1 MAVTRI
7 KNNQITDSTI
17 TYTKIAPGTLVG
29 SNFNE
34 NLTLNSNLSIVGN
47 LTITGVSTTV
57 SSTNTYVN
65 DPLIVYNNGYAGN
78 LSNYDIGML
87 VNRNLSALTG
97 YGNVNTAWVWSEA
110 ESAFIAITTTDT
122 GAGITN
128 LNNSGFANVKLG
140 NLTAVAATLSGKI
153 TAAELAGFHTG
164 TADLST
170 AVVTNFSSGNAQIT
184 GGNVQGIQYLQTTN
198 FSTANARI
206 NGGAINA
213 TPIGSDTPSVGI
225 FTSVTANESDTIGNA
240 SIGGNLSINGNLF
253 VVTGNIT
260 TANAAF
266 MVGNTITGF
275 GAMYAGIP
283 VGYSIL
289 PQVVG
294 QFSENYNGYAQI
306 NTQNINAGGDATTD
320 YVATADNGTDSTF
333 YVNLG
338 INSSNYDPLSPNNS
352 LGTATGPNDAYLYT
366 QANTSAS
373 NGGNLVVGTT
383 TDQRFIRFVSGGGN
397 IEHVVA
403 TLAQPG
409 VTSTS
414 TASGALVV
422 AGGVGVAGNV
432 SATDFYGNLVAPY
445 ALVTNLASGN
455 AQITGGSITGITL
468 AATTLVATNFSTAN
482 AQISGGN
489 VQDIGYLQAT
499 NFSTGNAVIT
509 GGSVTGITGQAST
522 FTATNFSTGNA
533 QITGGSITG
542 ITGAAS
548 YFTATNF
555 STGNAQITG
564 GSITGITGAAT
575 TFEVDNFST
584 GNAQVT
590 GGSITGITGAATTFE
605 VDNFSSANAQ
615 ITGGNV
621 QGISYLQT
629 TNFSTGNA
637 QITGGSITGI
647 TGQASTFTATNFSS
661 GNIVGILTGTASTGN
676 VALYENYTSTSTNAT
691 FYPSFTDNGTSS
703 NSAAYTNTSLT
714 FNPSTG
720 TLSTTLVRVTGSDDS
735 TSSASGALVVTGGAG
750 VGGNLYVGQ
759 NVVVTGNLTVQG
771 TTTAINSATLDVTDL
786 NITVAKGAV
795 NSSAANGAGLTVD
808 GANATLLYADATDS
822 WNFNKQVIGQFTTSN
837 LQATGGSITNFTGA
851 ASTLVATNFSTGNA
865 QITGGSITNFTGD
878 ATYLTAT
885 NFSTGNAQI
894 TGGSVTGITG
904 SASTFT
910 ATNFSSGNI
919 VGVLSGT
926 ASTGNVALYENYTA
940 TTTNGIYYPSFTD
953 RSTSGNSAAYIT
965 PGINFNPST
974 NTINATT
981 FSGTFS
987 GTASITSGSVNGIT
1001 GSASAFNV
1009 TDLTS
1014 SNVDITGGTINN
1026 ITGTAQIF
1034 GVANLIATVANI
1046 HGGNISNVVINSFTT
1061 NAANLISPNVFLTGG
1076 FVTNIGYIST
1086 ATLSAS
1092 NAQITSGSIT
1102 GVTNLES
1109 FNFST
1114 GNAVITGGSVTG
1126 ITGQADTFTATNFS
1140 SGNAVITGGSL
1151 NSVTIGQ
1158 TTPSHAHFTEV
1169 FAETAITTGNVVIDS
1184 STPLISPTNAAL
1196 TVPNGGAAFGGNAY
1210 IGGTLN
1216 VGADSLLTPLQN
1228 TSIAAVNSASDF
1240 AQVYILNTIS
1250 TGSGDFSAY
1259 GDNGS
1264 DTGGWVDMGMT
1275 GSAFNDPAYEITK
1288 SNDGYVI
1295 VRPQAGFGGNL
1306 VLATS
1311 EAGTYNDIV
1320 IATGGFLDSQEVA
1333 RFHGDASNGG
1343 YFALKQGTAA
1353 SSTTTGALRVDGGA
1367 GITGDLYTGST
1378 VHAAGTVFAEASTES
1393 SSTTTGA
1400 LVVTGGVGV
1409 GGNIFAAKA
1418 LTVNNTNTAG
1428 MDFKVKGTNTDNLLW
1443 ARSNGLFDQVI
1454 IGNTIS
1460 TGSIVNGAKLQ
1471 INSKDSILL
1480 PIGTISERPSSSG
1493 ATDVPGMIRFNTT
1506 NDGVEWYTDGRGW
1519 VTPTSEFTIIS
1530 DNQFT
1535 GTGSQTNFLLSS
1547 PQTTNSCIVSVNGLL
1562 QSPVLDYYV
1571 TDAVLTF
1578 TSAPPNAAKID
1589 VRRLTTTQTV
1599 IAITDSSGYN
1609 EVATDT
1615 DGVTI
1620 YSGTSSKVPTL
1631 KVAAN
1636 GALVSGL
1643 GNVAVATANVETAI
1657 DSFSKTTYRSAKY
1670 LVQAT
1675 SGSSYQTMEALVIH
1689 DGTTPTVTTFGV
1701 VSTNGNLGVL
1711 TTGIS
1716 GSTLSVNFVAA
1727 NNNTNVRI
1735 SKQYML
1741 I

>member
-1 MAVTRI
+1 LAKYVSIGALAMAVTRI

-78 LSNYDIGML
+78 LSGYDIGML
-87 VNRNLSALTG
+87 VNRNLAALNG
-97 YGNVNTAWVWSEA
+97 YGNVNTAWVWSET
-110 ESAFIAITTTDT
+110 ENAFIAITTTDT

-140 NLTAVAATLSGKI
+140 HLTGSSAILSGKI

-213 TPIGSDTPSVGI
+213 TPIGSTTPSVGI
-225 FTSVTANESDTIGNA
+225 FTTVTAAESATTGNA

-283 VGYSIL
+283 VGYAVL
-289 PQVVG
+289 PQLVA

-306 NTQNINAGGDATTD
+306 NTQNINAGGAATTD
-320 YVATADNGTDSTF
+320 YVATANNGTDSTF
-333 YVNLG
+333 YVDLG
-338 INSSNYDPLSPNNS
+338 INGSNYDPLSPSNS
-352 LGTATGPNDAYLYT
+352 LGSATSPNDAYLYT
-366 QANTSAS
+366 QANGSAY
-373 NGGNLVVGTT
+373 NGGNLVLGTT

-397 IEHVVA
+397 IDHVVA
-403 TLAQPG
+403 TLSHPG

-414 TASGALVV
+414 TSSGALVV
-422 AGGVGVAGNV
+422 AGGIGASGNV
-432 SATDFYGNLVAPY
+432 TATDFYGNLVAPY
-445 ALVTNLASGN
+445 ALVTNLTSGN
-455 AQITGGSITGITL
+455 AQITGGSVTGVTL
-468 AATTLVATNFSTAN
+468 AATTLVATNFSTGN

-489 VQDIGYLQAT
+489 VQGIQYLQAT
-499 NFSTGNAVIT
+499 NVSTGNAVIT

-533 QITGGSITG
+533 QLTGGSITG
-542 ITGAAS
+542 FTGAA
-548 YFTATNF
+548 TTLVATNF
-555 STGNAQITG
+555 STANAQVTG
-564 GSITGITGAAT
+564 GSVTGITGAAT

-584 GNAQVT
+584 ANAQVT
-590 GGSITGITGAATTFE
+590 GGSVTGITGAATTFE

-615 ITGGNV
+615 VTGGNV
-621 QGISYLQT
+621 QGIQYLQT

-676 VALYENYTSTSTNAT
+676 VALYEKYTSTATNAT

-703 NSAAYTNTSLT
+703 NSAAYTNTALT
-714 FNPSTG
+714 FNPSSG
-720 TLSTTLVRVTGSDDS
+720 TLSTTLVRVTGSDNA
-735 TSSASGALVVTGGAG
+735 TTSASGALVVTGGAG

-759 NVVVTGNLTVQG
+759 NIVVTGNLTVQG

-786 NITVAKGAV
+786 NITVAKGAL
-795 NSSAANGAGLTVD
+795 NSAAANGAGLTVD
-808 GANATLLYADATDS
+808 GANATLLYTDATDS

-865 QITGGSITNFTGD
+865 QITGGSVTGITGQASTF
-878 ATYLTAT
+878 TAT

-904 SASTFT
+904 AATTFT

-919 VGVLSGT
+919 VGILTGT

-940 TTTNGIYYPSFTD
+940 TTNNSVYYPSFTD
-953 RSTSGNSAAYIT
+953 RSTTGNSAAYIT

-987 GTASITSGSVNGIT
+987 GTASITSGSVNGVT
-1001 GSASAFNV
+1001 GSATTFNV
-1009 TDLTS
+1009 TNFTS
-1014 SNVDITGGTINN
+1014 SNVDITGGSVHN
-1026 ITGTAQIF
+1026 ISGNAHTLN
-1034 GVANLIATVANI
+1034 VANLFVANTEI
-1046 HGGNISNVVINSFTT
+1046 FAGNISNVLIDAITLF
-1061 NAANLISPNVFLTGG
+1061 AGNLITPNIAVTGG
-1076 FVTNIGYIST
+1076 QLSGLSRVGT
-1086 ATLSAS
+1086 TLISAS
-1092 NAQITSGSIT
+1092 NAQITSGSVT
-1102 GVTNLES
+1102 GLTNLTTQ
-1109 FNFST
+1109 NFTASSATITSGSITNFT
-1114 GNAVITGGSVTG
+1114 GAATTLV
-1126 ITGQADTFTATNFS
+1126 ATNFS
-1140 SGNAVITGGSL
+1140 SGNAIITGGSMD
-1151 NSVTIGQ
+1151 SVTIGG
-1158 TTPSHAHFTEV
+1158 TSPSHAHFTQL
-1169 FAETAITTGNVVIDS
+1169 FAETIFSNANVVIS
-1184 STPLISPTNAAL
+1184 STTPLISPTDAAL
-1196 TVPNGGAAFGGNAY
+1196 TVPNGGAAFGGNTY
-1210 IGGTLN
+1210 VGGTLN
-1216 VGADSLLTPLQN
+1216 VGAASLTTALVN
-1228 TSIAAVNSASDF
+1228 SSIAAVNSVGDF
-1240 AQVYILNTIS
+1240 AQMYMLNTS
-1250 TGSGDFSAY
+1250 GTGSADFSAY

-1264 DTGGWVDMGMT
+1264 DTGGWSDLGMT
-1275 GSAFNDPAYEITK
+1275 GSAFNDPNYTITK
-1288 SNDGYVI
+1288 PNDGYLI

-1320 IATGGFLDSQEVA
+1320 IGVGSFDTSAEVA
-1333 RFHGDASNGG
+1333 RFHGNTSNGG

-1353 SSTTTGALRVDGGA
+1353 SSTTTGALRVAGGV
-1367 GITGDLYTGST
+1367 GITGDLYS
-1378 VHAAGTVFAEASTES
+1378 GTVNTTTVNTVGVVATGNI
-1393 SSTTTGA
+1393 STT
-1400 LVVTGGVGV
+1400 
-1409 GGNIFAAKA
+1409 KA
-1418 LTVNNTNTAG
+1418 LTVNSTNTAG
-1428 MDFKVKGTNTDNLLW
+1428 MDFKVSGVGTNNLIW
-1443 ARSNGLFDQVI
+1443 ARSNGTYDQVI

-1460 TGSIVNGAKLQ
+1460 TGSLVNGAKLQ

-1480 PIGTISERPSSSG
+1480 PIGTASERPSSSG

-1506 NDGVEWYTDGRGW
+1506 NDGVEWYTAGHGW
-1519 VTPTSEFTIIS
+1519 VTPTSEFTVIG

-1535 GTGSQTNFLLSS
+1535 GTGSQVNFLLSS

-1571 TDAVLTF
+1571 TDNVLTF
-1578 TSAPPNAAKID
+1578 TSAPSNSAKID

-1599 IAITDSSGYN
+1599 VAITDSTGYN

-1615 DGVTI
+1615 SGVTI
-1620 YSGTSSKVPTL
+1620 YSGSSSKVPTL
-1631 KVAAN
+1631 KIDAN

-1643 GNVAVATANVETAI
+1643 GNVTVSTANVETEI

-1675 SGSSYQTMEALVIH
+1675 SGSSYQTMEALVVH
-1689 DGTTPTVTTFGV
+1689 DGTTPTITTFGV
-1701 VSTNGNLGVL
+1701 VSTSGNLGIL

-1716 GSTLSVNFVAA
+1716 GGTLSVNFVAA
-1727 NNNTNVRI
+1727 NNGTNVRI

>member
-1 MAVTRI
+1 MGKGIILAKYVSIGALAMAVTRI

-47 LTITGVSTTV
+47 LTITGTSTTV

-87 VNRNLSALTG
+87 VNRNLAALNG

-110 ESAFIAITTTDT
+110 DNAFIAIATTDT
-122 GAGITN
+122 GAGITS

-140 NLTAVAATLSGKI
+140 NLTAASATLSGKI
-153 TAAELAGFHTG
+153 TASELAGFHTG
-164 TADLST
+164 TGDLST
-170 AVVTNFSSGNAQIT
+170 LVVTNFSSGNAQIT
-184 GGNVQGIQYLQTTN
+184 GGNVQGIGYLQTAN
-198 FSTANARI
+198 LSTANARI

-213 TPIGSDTPSVGI
+213 TPIGSTTPSVGI
-225 FTSVTANESDTIGNA
+225 FTTATAAESITTGNA
-240 SIGGNLSINGNLF
+240 SIGGNLSIDGNLF

-260 TANAAF
+260 TANSAF
-266 MVGNTITGF
+266 FVGNTITGF
-275 GAMYAGIP
+275 NALYAGIP
-283 VGYSIL
+283 IGYTVL
-289 PQVVG
+289 PQVVA

-320 YVATADNGTDSTF
+320 YVATADNGSDSTY
-333 YVNLG
+333 YVDLG
-338 INSSNYDPLSPNNS
+338 INSSNYDPLSPTNS

-366 QANTSAS
+366 QANGSA
-373 NGGNLVVGTT
+373 NQGGNLVIGTT
-383 TDQRFIRFVSGGGN
+383 TDQRYIRFVVGGGN
-397 IEHVVA
+397 VSHVVA
-403 TLAQPG
+403 TMSHPG
-409 VTSTS
+409 TVSTS
-414 TASGALVV
+414 PSSGALVV
-422 AGGVGVAGNV
+422 TGGVGVTGNI
-432 SATDFYGNLVAPY
+432 SAPDFYGNTVSQY
-445 ALVTNLASGN
+445 SLVTNFA
-455 AQITGGSITGITL
+455 
-468 AATTLVATNFSTAN
+468 TAN
-482 AQISGGN
+482 AQ
-489 VQDIGYLQAT
+489 
-499 NFSTGNAVIT
+499 IT

-533 QITGGSITG
+533 QVSGGNVQGIGYLQATNFSTGNAVITGGSITG
-542 ITGAAS
+542 FTGAATTLVATNFS
-548 YFTATNF
+548 SGNAQITGGSVTGITGQASTFTTTNF

-564 GSITGITGAAT
+564 GSVTGITGAAT

-584 GNAQVT
+584 GNAQIT
-590 GGSITGITGAATTFE
+590 GGSVTGITGAATTFE
-605 VDNFSSANAQ
+605 VDNFSSGNAQ

-621 QGISYLQT
+621 QGVQYLQT

-637 QITGGSITGI
+637 QITGGSVTGI

-676 VALYENYTSTSTNAT
+676 VALYEQYTSTSTNAT

-720 TLSTTLVRVTGSDDS
+720 TLSSTLVRVTGSDPA
-735 TSSASGALVVTGGAG
+735 TTSASGALVVTGGAG

-759 NVVVTGNLTVQG
+759 NIVVSGNLTVQG

-786 NITVAKGAV
+786 NITVAKGAG
-795 NSSAANGAGLTVD
+795 SAAAANGAGLTVD
-808 GANATLLYADATDS
+808 GANATLLYTNATDS

-865 QITGGSITNFTGD
+865 QITGGSVTGITGQASTFTS
-878 ATYLTAT
+878 T

-904 SASTFT
+904 T
-910 ATNFSSGNI
+910 ATTFEVDNFSSGNI
-919 VGVLSGT
+919 VGVLTGT

-940 TTTNGIYYPSFTD
+940 TTNNSLFYPSFTD

-965 PGINFNPST
+965 PGINFNPGT

-987 GTASITSGSVNGIT
+987 GTASITSGSVTGIT
-1001 GSASAFNV
+1001 GQASTFTATNFSSGNV
-1009 TDLTS
+1009 
-1014 SNVDITGGTINN
+1014 VITGGTVHAISGNATTLN
-1026 ITGTAQIF
+1026 IGNLNATTAEIF
-1034 GVANLIATVANI
+1034 
-1046 HGGNISNVVINSFTT
+1046 GGNILGVEINSTT
-1061 NAANLISPNVFLTGG
+1061 AFVGNLITPNVAVTGG
-1076 FVTNIGYIST
+1076 QLTNLTRVGT
-1086 ATLSAS
+1086 TLISAS
-1092 NAQITSGSIT
+1092 NAQITGGSVTGLTNLNTTNFTASSATITSGSI
-1102 GVTNLES
+1102 
-1109 FNFST
+1109 
-1114 GNAVITGGSVTG
+1114 TG
-1126 ITGQADTFTATNFS
+1126 ITGQADTFTVTNFS
-1140 SGNAVITGGSL
+1140 SGNAVITGGSID
-1151 NSVTIGQ
+1151 SVTVGQ
-1158 TTPSHAHFTEV
+1158 NSPSHAHFTEV
-1169 FAETAITTGNVVIDS
+1169 FANTIVSSSNVVINS
-1184 STPLISPTNAAL
+1184 STPLINPTDAAL
-1196 TVPNGGAAFGGNAY
+1196 TVPNGGAAFGGNTY
-1210 IGGTLN
+1210 VGGTLN
-1216 VGADSLLTPLQN
+1216 VGEASLTTALVN
-1228 TSIAAVNSASDF
+1228 SSIAAVNSVGDF
-1240 AQVYILNTIS
+1240 AQMYMLNTSS
-1250 TGSGDFSAY
+1250 TGSADFSAY
-1259 GDNGS
+1259 GDNGT

-1275 GSAFNDPAYEITK
+1275 GSAFNDPNYQITK
-1288 SNDGYVI
+1288 PNDGYLI

-1306 VLATS
+1306 VIATS
-1311 EAGTYNDIV
+1311 EAGDYNNIV
-1320 IATGGFLDSQEVA
+1320 FATGGFSDSQEVA
-1333 RFHGDASNGG
+1333 RFVGDSSNGG
-1343 YFALKQGTAA
+1343 FFELTQGTEA
-1353 SSTTTGALRVDGGA
+1353 SSTSTGALRVTGGA
-1367 GITGDLYTGST
+1367 GITGNLYAGNVATTTLTTVGVVATGNI
-1378 VHAAGTVFAEASTES
+1378 
-1393 SSTTTGA
+1393 STT
-1400 LVVTGGVGV
+1400 
-1409 GGNIFAAKA
+1409 NA
-1418 LTVNNTNTAG
+1418 LTVNTTNTAG
-1428 MDFKVKGTNTDNLLW
+1428 MDFKVSGVNSNNLIW
-1443 ARSNGLFDQVI
+1443 ARANGAYDQVI

-1460 TGSIVNGAKLQ
+1460 TGSLVAGAKLQ

-1480 PIGTISERPSSSG
+1480 PIGTASERPSSSG

-1506 NDGVEWYTDGRGW
+1506 NDGVEWYTSGHGW

-1547 PQTTNSCIVSVNGLL
+1547 PQTTNSCIVSVNGLVKR
-1562 QSPVLDYYV
+1562 PVDEYYV
-1571 TDAVLTF
+1571 TDNVLTF
-1578 TSAPPNAAKID
+1578 TSAPANAAKID

-1599 IAITDSSGYN
+1599 IAITDATGYN

-1631 KVAAN
+1631 KVDAN

-1643 GNVAVATANVETAI
+1643 GNVAVSTANVETAI
-1657 DSFSKTTYRSAKY
+1657 DTFSKTVYRSAKY
-1670 LVQAT
+1670 LIQAST
-1675 SGSSYQTMEALVIH
+1675 GSAYQTMEALVIH

-1716 GSTLSVNFVAA
+1716 GGTVSVNFVAA
-1727 NNNTNVRI
+1727 NNSTNVRI

>member
-1 MAVTRI
+1 LGKGIILAKYVSIGALAMAVTRI

-87 VNRNLSALTG
+87 VNRNLSALSG

-110 ESAFIAITTTDT
+110 ENAFIAITTTDT

-128 LNNSGFANVKLG
+128 LNNSGFANIRIG
-140 NLTAVAATLSGKI
+140 NLTAIAATLSGKI
-153 TAAELAGFHTG
+153 TAAELSGFHTG

-184 GGNVQGIQYLQTTN
+184 GGNVQGVQYLQTTN

-213 TPIGSDTPSVGI
+213 TPIGSTTPSVGI
-225 FTSVTANESDTIGNA
+225 FTTVTAGESDTIGNA

-260 TANAAF
+260 TANSAF
-266 MVGNTITGF
+266 FVGNTITGF
-275 GAMYAGIP
+275 NALYAGIP
-283 VGYSIL
+283 LGYTIL
-289 PQVVG
+289 PQVVA

-320 YVATADNGTDSTF
+320 YVATADNGTDTTF
-333 YVNLG
+333 YVDLG
-338 INSSNYDPLSPNNS
+338 INSSNFDPLSPNNS

-366 QANTSAS
+366 QANGSAN
-373 NGGNLVVGTT
+373 NGGNLIVGTT
-383 TDQRFIRFVSGGGN
+383 TDQRVIRFVSGGGN

-403 TLAQPG
+403 TMSHPG
-409 VTSTS
+409 VSSTSTS
-414 TASGALVV
+414 SGALTVV
-422 AGGVGVAGNV
+422 GGIGASGNV
-432 SATDFYGNLVAPY
+432 TATDFYGNLVAQY
-445 ALVTNLASGN
+445 SLVTNLATGN
-455 AQITGGSITGITL
+455 AQITGGSVTGVTVD
-468 AATTLVATNFSTAN
+468 ATTLVATNFSSGN

-489 VQDIGYLQAT
+489 VQGIQYLQAT

-522 FTATNFSTGNA
+522 FTTTNFSTGNA
-533 QITGGSITG
+533 QITGGSVTG
-542 ITGAAS
+542 ITG
-548 YFTATNF
+548 T
-555 STGNAQITG
+555 
-564 GSITGITGAAT
+564 AT
-575 TFEVDNFST
+575 TFEVDNFSSSNAQIT
-584 GNAQVT
+584 GGSVTGITGTATTFEVDNFSSANAQVT
-590 GGSITGITGAATTFE
+590 GGSVTGITGTATTFE

-621 QGISYLQT
+621 QGIGYLQT

-637 QITGGSITGI
+637 VITGGSVTGI

-676 VALYENYTSTSTNAT
+676 VALYESYTSTSTDAT
-691 FYPSFTDNGTSS
+691 FYPSFTDRSTSG

-714 FNPSTG
+714 FNPSSG
-720 TLSTTLVRVTGSDDS
+720 TLSTTLGRVTGSDAA
-735 TSSASGALVVTGGAG
+735 TTSASGALVVTGGAG
-750 VGGNLYVGQ
+750 IGGNLYVGE
-759 NVVVTGNLTVQG
+759 NIVVTGNLTVQG

-795 NSSAANGAGLTVD
+795 NGAAANGAGLTVD
-808 GANATLLYADATDS
+808 GANATLLYTTATDS

-865 QITGGSITNFTGD
+865 QITGGSVTGITGQASTF
-878 ATYLTAT
+878 TAT

-904 SASTFT
+904 T
-910 ATNFSSGNI
+910 ATTFEVDNFSSGNI
-919 VGVLSGT
+919 VGVLTGT

-940 TTTNGIYYPSFTD
+940 TTNNSVFYPSFTD

-965 PGINFNPST
+965 PGITFNPST

-981 FSGTFS
+981 FTGTFS

-1001 GSASAFNV
+1001 GSASSFNV
-1009 TDLTS
+1009 TNFTS
-1014 SNVDITGGTINN
+1014 SNVYISGGFVHSISGNAQTLN
-1026 ITGTAQIF
+1026 IGNLNATTAEIF
-1034 GVANLIATVANI
+1034 
-1046 HGGNISNVVINSFTT
+1046 GGNIVDVDIHAFTSFIGNVIT
-1061 NAANLISPNVFLTGG
+1061 PNIAVTGGQLTGLSR
-1076 FVTNIGYIST
+1076 VST
-1086 ATLSAS
+1086 TLLNTS
-1092 NAQITSGSIT
+1092 NAQ
-1102 GVTNLES
+1102 
-1109 FNFST
+1109 
-1114 GNAVITGGSVTG
+1114 ITGGSVTG
-1126 ITGQADTFTATNFS
+1126 LTNLSTFGLSASSATITGGTITNVSGQADTFTVTNFS
-1140 SGNAVITGGSL
+1140 SGNAVITGGSMD
-1151 NSVTIGQ
+1151 SVTIGNAS
-1158 TTPSHAHFTEV
+1158 PSHAHFTQL
-1169 FAETAITTGNVVIDS
+1169 FAETFTSNANVVINS
-1184 STPLISPTNAAL
+1184 ATPLISPTDAAL
-1196 TVPNGGAAFGGNAY
+1196 TVPNGGAAFGGNTY
-1210 IGGTLN
+1210 VGGTLN
-1216 VGADSLLTPLQN
+1216 VGAASLTTALVN
-1228 TSIAAVNSASDF
+1228 SSIAAVNSVGDF
-1240 AQVYILNTIS
+1240 AQMYMLNTS
-1250 TGSGDFSAY
+1250 DTGSADFSAY
-1259 GDNGS
+1259 GDNGT
-1264 DTGGWVDMGMT
+1264 DTGGWSDLGMT
-1275 GSAFNDPAYEITK
+1275 GSAFDDPNYTITK
-1288 SNDGYVI
+1288 ANDGYVI
-1295 VRPQAGFGGNL
+1295 VRPQGGFGGNL

-1320 IATGGFLDSQEVA
+1320 IGVGSFDESAEVA
-1333 RFHGDASNGG
+1333 RFHGNTSNGG
-1343 YFALKQGTAA
+1343 YLQLTQGTAA
-1353 SSTTTGALRVDGGA
+1353 SSTSTGALRVNGGV
-1367 GITGDLYTGST
+1367 GVTGDLYAATLNTTTLTTDEVVATGNI
-1378 VHAAGTVFAEASTES
+1378 STE
-1393 SSTTTGA
+1393 
-1400 LVVTGGVGV
+1400 
-1409 GGNIFAAKA
+1409 KA
-1418 LTVNNTNTAG
+1418 LTVNSTNTAG
-1428 MDFKVKGTNTDNLLW
+1428 MDFKVSGVSTNNLIW
-1443 ARSNGLFDQVI
+1443 ARSNGTYDQVI

-1460 TGSIVNGAKLQ
+1460 TGSLVNGAKLQ

-1493 ATDVPGMIRFNTT
+1493 ATDIPGMIRFNTT
-1506 NDGVEWYTDGRGW
+1506 NDGVEWYTSGHGW

-1535 GTGSQTNFLLSS
+1535 GTGSQVNFLLSS

-1578 TSAPPNAAKID
+1578 TTAPANAAKID

-1599 IAITDSSGYN
+1599 IAITDSTGYN

-1643 GNVAVATANVETAI
+1643 GNVTVSTANVETEI

-1670 LVQAT
+1670 MIQAT
-1675 SGSSYQTMEALVIH
+1675 SGSSYQVMEALVIH

-1701 VSTNGNLGVL
+1701 VSTSGNLGVL

-1716 GSTLSVNFVAA
+1716 GGTLSVNFVAA
-1727 NNNTNVRI
+1727 NNGTNVRI

>member
-1 MAVTRI
+1 MGKGIILAKYVSIGALAMAVTRI

-87 VNRNLSALTG
+87 VNRNLSALSG

-110 ESAFIAITTTDT
+110 ENAFIAITTTDT

-128 LNNSGFANVKLG
+128 LNNSGFANIRIG
-140 NLTAVAATLSGKI
+140 NLTAIAATLSGKI
-153 TAAELAGFHTG
+153 TAAELSGFHTG

-184 GGNVQGIQYLQTTN
+184 GGNVQGVEYLQTTN

-213 TPIGSDTPSVGI
+213 TPIGSTTPSVGI
-225 FTSVTANESDTIGNA
+225 FTTVTAGESDTIGNA

-260 TANAAF
+260 TANSAF
-266 MVGNTITGF
+266 FVGNTITGF
-275 GAMYAGIP
+275 NALYAGIP
-283 VGYSIL
+283 IGYTIL
-289 PQVVG
+289 PQVVA
-294 QFSENYNGYAQI
+294 QFSENYNGYSQI

-320 YVATADNGTDSTF
+320 YVATANNGTDTTF
-333 YVNLG
+333 YVDLG
-338 INSSNYDPLSPNNS
+338 INSSNFDPLSPNNS

-366 QANTSAS
+366 QANGSAN
-373 NGGNLVVGTT
+373 NGGNLIVGTT

-403 TLAQPG
+403 TMSHPG
-409 VTSTS
+409 VSSTSTS
-414 TASGALVV
+414 TGALTVVGGIGASG
-422 AGGVGVAGNV
+422 NV
-432 SATDFYGNLVAPY
+432 TATDFYGNLVAPY
-445 ALVTNLASGN
+445 SLVTNLATGN
-455 AQITGGSITGITL
+455 AQITGGSVTGVTL
-468 AATTLVATNFSTAN
+468 AATTLVATNFSSGN

-489 VQDIGYLQAT
+489 VQGIQYLQAT
-499 NFSTGNAVIT
+499 NLSTGNAVIT

-522 FTATNFSTGNA
+522 FTTTNFSTANA
-533 QITGGSITG
+533 QITGGSV
-542 ITGAAS
+542 
-548 YFTATNF
+548 
-555 STGNAQITG
+555 
-564 GSITGITGAAT
+564 TGITGAAT

-584 GNAQVT
+584 ANAQIT
-590 GGSITGITGAATTFE
+590 GGSVTGITGTATTFE
-605 VDNFSSANAQ
+605 VDNFSTANAQ
-615 ITGGNV
+615 VTGGSLTGITGAATTLV
-621 QGISYLQT
+621 A

-637 QITGGSITGI
+637 QITGGNVQGIGYVQTTNFSTGNAVITGGSVTGI

-676 VALYENYTSTSTNAT
+676 VALYESYTSTSTNAT

-714 FNPSTG
+714 FNPASG
-720 TLSTTLVRVTGSDDS
+720 TLSTTIGRVTGSDAA
-735 TSSASGALVVTGGAG
+735 TTSASGALVVTGGAG
-750 VGGNLYVGQ
+750 IGGNLYVGE
-759 NVVVTGNLTVQG
+759 NIVVTGNLTVQG

-795 NSSAANGAGLTVD
+795 NGAAANGAGLTVD
-808 GANATLLYADATDS
+808 GANATLLYTNATDS

-865 QITGGSITNFTGD
+865 QITGGSVTGITGD
-878 ATYLTAT
+878 ASYLTAT

-894 TGGSVTGITG
+894 TGGSITNFTGA
-904 SASTFT
+904 ASYLT

-919 VGVLSGT
+919 VGTLSGT

-940 TTTNGIYYPSFTD
+940 TTNNSVYYPSFTD
-953 RSTSGNSAAYIT
+953 RSTTGNSAAYIT

-987 GTASITSGSVNGIT
+987 GTASITSGTVNGIT
-1001 GSASAFNV
+1001 GSASTFDITNFI
-1009 TDLTS
+1009 S
-1014 SNVDITGGTINN
+1014 SNVLINGGSVHN
-1026 ITGTAQIF
+1026 ITGNAQVLGVGELTA
-1034 GVANLIATVANI
+1034 VSANI
-1046 HGGNISNVVINSFTT
+1046 HGGSIANVVITSFSTF
-1061 NAANLISPNVFLTGG
+1061 ASNLISPNVLITGG
-1076 FVTNIGYIST
+1076 FISNVTYISAET
-1086 ATLSAS
+1086 VSAA
-1092 NAQITSGSIT
+1092 NAQISSGSIT
-1102 GVTNLES
+1102 GLTNLS
-1109 FNFST
+1109 SLNFFTNS
-1114 GNAVITGGSVTG
+1114 AQIIGGSITG
-1126 ITGQADTFTATNFS
+1126 ITGQADYFTATNFS
-1140 SGNAVITGGSL
+1140 SANAVITGGSL
-1151 NSVTIGQ
+1151 DSTTIGQ
-1158 TTPSHAHFTEV
+1158 ANPSHAHFTEL
-1169 FAETAITTGNVVIDS
+1169 FAQTAITTGNVVIDS
-1184 STPLISPTNAAL
+1184 STQLISPTNAAL
-1196 TVPNGGAAFGGNAY
+1196 TVPNGGAAFGGNTY
-1210 IGGTLN
+1210 VGGTLN
-1216 VGADSLLTPLQN
+1216 VGAASLSTALVN
-1228 TSIAAVNSASDF
+1228 SSIAAVNSVSDF
-1240 AQVYILNTIS
+1240 AQMYMLNTSS
-1250 TGSGDFSAY
+1250 TGSADFSAY
-1259 GDNGS
+1259 GDNGT
-1264 DTGGWVDMGMT
+1264 DTGGWADMGMT
-1275 GSAFNDPAYEITK
+1275 GSAFNDPNYEITK
-1288 SNDGYVI
+1288 PNDGYVF
-1295 VRPQAGFGGNL
+1295 VRPQSGFGGNL

-1320 IATGGFLDSQEVA
+1320 IATGGFTDSQEVA

-1343 YFALKQGTAA
+1343 YFSLTQGTAA
-1353 SSTTTGALRVDGGA
+1353 TSTTTGALRVTGGA
-1367 GITGDLYTGST
+1367 GISGNLYTGT
-1378 VHAAGTVFAEASTES
+1378 L
-1393 SSTTTGA
+1393 TTTS
-1400 LVVTGGVGV
+1400 VTTDTVAAT
-1409 GGNIFAAKA
+1409 GNISTQQA
-1418 LTVNNTNTAG
+1418 LTVNSTNTAG
-1428 MDFKVKGTNTDNLLW
+1428 MDFKVNGVNTSNLIW
-1443 ARSNGLFDQVI
+1443 ARPNGTYDQVI

-1460 TGSIVNGAKLQ
+1460 TGSIVNGAKLH

-1480 PIGTISERPSSSG
+1480 PIGTASERPSSSG
-1493 ATDVPGMIRFNTT
+1493 ATDVPGMIRFSTT
-1506 NDGVEWYTDGRGW
+1506 NDGVEWYTAGRGW

-1535 GTGSQTNFLLSS
+1535 GTGSQVNFLLSS

-1578 TSAPPNAAKID
+1578 TSAPANAAKID

-1599 IAITDSSGYN
+1599 IAITDSTGYN

-1631 KVAAN
+1631 KVDAN

-1643 GNVAVATANVETAI
+1643 GNVTVSTANVETVI

-1670 LVQAT
+1670 LIQAT

-1701 VSTNGNLGVL
+1701 VATSGNLGVL

-1727 NNNTNVRI
+1727 NNGTNVRI